1 MGLRKKAQ
9 KYLELL
15 IADRLDR
22 LEEIYEGQ
30 NLSKDEL
37 IEIKSLISK
46 KIFQTERE
54 YDKKIE
60 LLENILSLQKK
71 FENLK
76 KEEMLELFFKELKE
90 NFCVKKALFFE
101 NVLEKSFVRKVISL
115 PEDLL
120 NTEIEWSVQENKS
133 IEKGEADIFD
143 NSVHFHKILPEI
155 ESYLLVPIKIKE
167 TIYGGLI
174 IFLIEDMKCFSSKEN
189 TEVFSWIAHQFAY
202 PYFILD

>member
-15 IADRLDR
+15 ISDRLDR

-60 LLENILSLQKK
+60 LLENILSLSKK
-71 FENLK
+71 LENLNK
-76 KEEMLELFFKELKE
+76 DEMLNSFFLELKE

-101 NVLEKSFVRKVISL
+101 TALDTSVIKKVIGL
-115 PEDLL
+115 PAELVG
-120 NTEIEWSVQENKS
+120 TEIEWSVQES
-133 IEKGEADIFD
+133 QSLAKGETDTFD
-143 NSVHFHKILPEI
+143 NSVHFHKVLPDI
-155 ESYLLVPIKIKE
+155 DSYLLVPMKIKNKL
-167 TIYGGLI
+167 YGGLI
-174 IFLIEDMKCFSSKEN
+174 IFLIEDIKCFTSKEN
-189 TEVFSWIAHQFAY
+189 EEVFSWIATQFAY
-202 PYFILD
+202 PYFILN